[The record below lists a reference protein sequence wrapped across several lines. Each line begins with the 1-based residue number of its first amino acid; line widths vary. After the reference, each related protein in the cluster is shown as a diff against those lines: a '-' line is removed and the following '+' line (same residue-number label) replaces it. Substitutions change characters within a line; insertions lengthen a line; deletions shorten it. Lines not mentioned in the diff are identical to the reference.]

1 MTPDHRT
8 LELVV
13 EDVIAL
19 TDSITEFR
27 LRDPAGAALPGFAA
41 GAHLRV
47 QVTPGGAP
55 AWRHYSLVNGDGRA
69 GATAAPSIY
78 RIAVRRDD
86 SGQGGSL
93 WMHTQLKAGT
103 RLVTSTPVNAFALD
117 DRAEDAVLIA
127 GGIGVTPIVSMAA
140 ALTAAGRR
148 YRVHYS
154 ARHPDQL
161 ALVDELMALAGRD
174 LALYADQG
182 PLPALALDALLAGL
196 APTQPIYACGP
207 AGMIDAVLA
216 LAAARGWARDDI
228 HFELF
233 SAPGPGAS
241 DRAFEVELRQS
252 GRVLAVPAGQ
262 TILEAMLA
270 AGLDPLYDCKR
281 GECGM
286 CAVPVLAGDIDHRDY
301 CLSEAQRCAGDVMQ
315 ICVSRARGGRLVL
328 DA

>member
-1 MTPDHRT
+1 MSPDHKT

-19 TDSITEFR
+19 TDAITEFR
-27 LRDPAGAALPGFAA
+27 LRDPAGKALPGFAA

-47 QVTPGGAP
+47 PVAPGGTA

-69 GATAAPSIY
+69 GATAAPSVY

-86 SGQGGSL
+86 GGQGGSL
-93 WMHTQLKAGT
+93 WMHTQVKAGS
-103 RLVTSTPVNAFALD
+103 RLVTSAPVNAFALD
-117 DRAEDAVLIA
+117 ERAEDAVLIA

-161 ALVDELMALAGRD
+161 ALVDELMALAGGN
-174 LALYADQG
+174 LSLYADQE
-182 PLPALALDALLAGL
+182 PMPALDLAALLDGL

-216 LAAARGWARDDI
+216 LASARGWSRDDL

-233 SAPGPGAS
+233 SAPAPGAA

-262 TILEAMLA
+262 TILDAMLA

-281 GECGM
+281 GECGV
-286 CAVPVLAGDIDHRDY
+286 CQVPVLAGDIDHRDY

-315 ICVSRARGGRLVL
+315 ICVSRASSGRLVL